1 MKLPPKQGNKIDEEY
16 TISNTGAM
24 IAMIDIDLSQ
34 YMTVEEAANELGLAQ
49 RSIRT
54 MASAGLISTRKS
66 PYGGTMV
73 SRSSVEEYEKSR
85 KPRGRPPKQQSE

>member
-1 MKLPPKQGNKIDEEY
+1 
-16 TISNTGAM
+16 M

-34 YMTVEEAANELGLAQ
+34 YMTVEQAANELGLTQ

-54 MASAGLISTRKS
+54 MGYTGVIDLQKS

-73 SRSSVEEYEKSR
+73 SRSSVDEYVKSR